1 MESANTTAS
10 EFSVQPGEHR
20 SLSLGLFKRRG
31 PLASRTSV
39 DIDPD
44 AGGRAGEF
52 PEQAVPSSKMDKRI
66 LRQMSLGRHEGDA
79 GEVDGRQPRTVAVKT
94 ISRNTNGAVTVASE
108 VLFAK
113 ARLNHFAIIRVLD
126 LFETVPEVHVVM
138 EECHGASLGQYVQ
151 SHGPFAELD
160 ARQIFSPLLKAVG
173 YMHACG
179 IVHWDISPSNV
190 LLANASEPLE
200 PKIIDFGTA
209 RPIDPANGR
218 VPVEC
223 GIFQEKGK
231 VASLACASPELLTS
245 KAHRY
250 ATKADMWQLGCV
262 LYFMIIGKLPFTKR
276 NVQDLSVSSTIL
288 SFCKKRS
295 AERREFL
302 FSPAAIGTKEVGEE
316 VQEVIVKLLCP
327 NPRMRPNALQCLRDF
342 SFLAQGS

>member
-1 MESANTTAS
+1 M
-10 EFSVQPGEHR
+10 P
-20 SLSLGLFKRRG
+20 
-31 PLASRTSV
+31 SRTSI
-39 DIDPD
+39 DIDPEASGVVGD
-44 AGGRAGEF
+44 F
-52 PEQAVPSSKMDKRI
+52 VEQAVPSSKMDKRM
-66 LRQMSLGRHEGDA
+66 LRQVSLRRAGHDPDGDTP
-79 GEVDGRQPRTVAVKT
+79 QPTSVAVKT

-113 ARLNHFAIIRVLD
+113 ARLNHFAVVKVLD
-126 LFETVPEVHVVM
+126 LFETVTEVHVVM
-138 EECHGASLGQYVQ
+138 EECLGGSIAQYVQ
-151 SHGPFAELD
+151 THGGFPEPHAK
-160 ARQIFSPLLKAVG
+160 QIFSPLLKAVG

-190 LLANASEPLE
+190 LFLGGEAPLE

-218 VPVEC
+218 VPAEC

-262 LYFMIIGKLPFTKR
+262 LYFLVIGKLPFTKR

-288 SFCKKRS
+288 AFCKKRS

-302 FSPAAIGTKEVGEE
+302 FCTAVIGTREVSEDAKEL
-316 VQEVIVKLLCP
+316 ILKLLCP
-327 NPRMRPNALQCLRDF
+327 NPRMRPNALHCLREF
-342 SFLAQGS
+342 AFLAQGS